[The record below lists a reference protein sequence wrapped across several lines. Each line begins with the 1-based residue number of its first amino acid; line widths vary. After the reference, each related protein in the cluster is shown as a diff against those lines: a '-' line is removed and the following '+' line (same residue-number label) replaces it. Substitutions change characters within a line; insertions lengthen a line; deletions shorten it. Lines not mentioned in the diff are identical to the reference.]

1 MCPRKL
7 TRKLV
12 EGLCKSRGLLYMV
25 YGIRMCSI
33 KCIISMGLDPETA
46 KTARVTGDFA
56 QYRVKVNKLPVF
68 AVSHNGRYR
77 TSSAEVVIDGGQL
90 ETNRNWVQD
99 GLGLCDDSEPTR
111 DKYHRAWVRGQYHW
125 SKVNQHAALM
135 FRYYS
140 AVRHG

>member
-1 MCPRKL
+1 
-7 TRKLV
+7 
-12 EGLCKSRGLLYMV
+12 
-25 YGIRMCSI
+25 
-33 KCIISMGLDPETA
+33 MGLDPETA
-46 KTARVTGDFA
+46 KTAR
-56 QYRVKVNKLPVF
+56 LPEILPNIELRLINF
-68 AVSHNGRYR
+68 PYLQCPTTAA
-77 TSSAEVVIDGGQL
+77 SAEVVIDGGQL